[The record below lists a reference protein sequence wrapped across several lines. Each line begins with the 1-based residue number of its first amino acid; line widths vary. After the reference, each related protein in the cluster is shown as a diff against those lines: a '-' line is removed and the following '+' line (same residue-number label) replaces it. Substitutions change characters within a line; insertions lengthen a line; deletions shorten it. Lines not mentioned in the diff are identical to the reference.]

1 MKLLAITSNL
11 LVAFSSATAA
21 AASSSDPLSNAA
33 NLHVR
38 DADAG
43 APPRQYSG
51 FWGFR
56 WSRHGTAGI
65 KREAAP
71 AAAAEPSP
79 GWWGF
84 KLNRKHVSDA
94 GSNQKAEKRD
104 VPPPAPGA
112 DGGAAVDG
120 APADDGDDDDEDVEY
135 IYLPKGMNPDDL
147 AKMLR
152 DAQQTE
158 REEKEKEAKKE
169 GETGG
174 KA

>member
-1 MKLLAITSNL
+1 MKLLAITSTL
-11 LVAFSSATAA
+11 LVAFSTATAN
-21 AASSSDPLSNAA
+21 AASPSDPLTNPLSTAA
-33 NLHVR
+33 DLHVR
-38 DADAG
+38 DADAR
-43 APPRQYSG
+43 APPRQYTG
-51 FWGFR
+51 FWGFQ
-56 WSRHGTAGI
+56 WSRHGMAGW
-65 KREAAP
+65 KRSAAP
-71 AAAAEPSP
+71 AVAAAPNP

-84 KLNRKHVSDA
+84 KWNRNHASDA
-94 GSNQKAEKRD
+94 GGNQKAEKRG

-120 APADDGDDDDEDVEY
+120 GAPADGGDDDDDDEDVEY

-158 REEKEKEAKKE
+158 REE
-169 GETGG
+169 TGG